1 MDEEWIIRR
10 EIMDEAS
17 LFGDRENGAVEAWLA
32 SIEASWLEKYALQPE
47 EVGKAVLLVAMEAR
61 ACLAS
66 RFAGLLEQGM
76 DEALDKVDLEGM
88 EQRWGR
94 TYADIAVDAR
104 KLAAL
109 RRYAKE
115 YATDFAMGGSKA
127 AVEILLRIRVS
138 KDDEG
143 TRRRVMGY
151 VAETMHLPLSLVA
164 EVAGLPSME
173 PEPAEPAGG
182 GWMARE
188 EAMRLWSDSRGEG
201 CVEGNPEA
209 VASEED
215 LARRKRRWLKGM
227 SFRHVVSRG
236 LKTLEEERACWREA
250 LAERLEAAGRKHAD
264 AEAVADAA
272 ASEAERWRTAHWESL
287 LEEGRVEALRSPSL
301 EDKAWGFYAKCPS
314 YASRCL
320 HGLARAGL
328 CRDPCPSPGPGPCGG
343 GARSGALGGQRRG
356 RQGLLCLGRHAGGR
370 GPALH
375 AGCRLHGHAGTR
387 FVAATFK
394 LR

>member
-1 MDEEWIIRR
+1 MPGLAGEGNGMDADAESGVPSGADLAAREGAEAKRRRRGLRNWRELVAASRRRTCMDEEWIIRR

-61 ACLAS
+61 VCLAS

-76 DEALDKVDLEGM
+76 DEALDKVDLAAM
-88 EQRWGR
+88 ERRWGR

-115 YATDFAMGGSKA
+115 YATDFAMGGSKV

-151 VAETMHLPLSLVA
+151 VAETMHLPLALVA

-188 EAMRLWSDSRGEG
+188 EAMR
-201 CVEGNPEA
+201 
-209 VASEED
+209 
-215 LARRKRRWLKGM
+215 
-227 SFRHVVSRG
+227 
-236 LKTLEEERACWREA
+236 
-250 LAERLEAAGRKHAD
+250 
-264 AEAVADAA
+264 
-272 ASEAERWRTAHWESL
+272 
-287 LEEGRVEALRSPSL
+287 
-301 EDKAWGFYAKCPS
+301 
-314 YASRCL
+314 
-320 HGLARAGL
+320 
-328 CRDPCPSPGPGPCGG
+328 
-343 GARSGALGGQRRG
+343 
-356 RQGLLCLGRHAGGR
+356 
-370 GPALH
+370 
-375 AGCRLHGHAGTR
+375 
-387 FVAATFK
+387 
-394 LR
+394 